1 MNGLNSTNGIN
12 GTNGMQD
19 ILDDTYSGY
28 RGESARPA
36 PRELAEPP
44 RTAPSAHPSS
54 PISVLLAAAA
64 EAALPVLRAVRDDQ
78 LARPTPCAEYDV
90 RALLNHLFHVVVAFQ
105 TLAAKKDAD
114 FSRTPD
120 RLGEYGTQWPERFA
134 AETAR
139 LVEAWAAPGA
149 EDGLTGG
156 MNLPARTVGAMVL
169 LDLTVH
175 SWDVARATGQPY
187 VPADGCVAE
196 LRALVAQM
204 GPTARKMN
212 VFAEPLPV
220 PPGAGD
226 LDVLLAETGRDPQW
240 TAG

>member
-1 MNGLNSTNGIN
+1 MN

-19 ILDDTYSGY
+19 IPHDTYSGA
-28 RGESARPA
+28 SARPA
-36 PRELAEPP
+36 PRAGAEPP
-44 RTAPSAHPSS
+44 RTTPSAHPSP
-54 PISVLLAAAA
+54 PISALLAAAA
-64 EAALPVLRAVRDDQ
+64 EAALPVLRAVREDQ

-120 RLGEYGTQWPERFA
+120 RLGEYGTQWPDRFA

-175 SWDVARATGQPY
+175 AWDVARATGQPY
-187 VPADGCVAE
+187 VPGEGCVAE

-204 GPTARKMN
+204 GPTARTMN